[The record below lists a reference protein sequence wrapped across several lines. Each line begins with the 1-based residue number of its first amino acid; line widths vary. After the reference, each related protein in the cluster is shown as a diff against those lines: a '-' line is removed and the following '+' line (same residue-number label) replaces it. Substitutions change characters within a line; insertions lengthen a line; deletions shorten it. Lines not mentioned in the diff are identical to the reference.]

1 MFPTSSKNLYIW
13 TARSFGVIKQS
24 PSEGEDEG
32 RFDTAGV
39 DDGLKEKAFVG
50 DGENEDKSGTAKSTV
65 ELLLEVVLD
74 VLLEAVLDVV
84 LDVVL
89 DMVLDVVL
97 DDIVGGSVDGCKE
110 ELGDPVKSDVIVV
123 ISGGVGAIDSI
134 MLGTELG
141 LSDGIKLS
149 TSLLLL
155 GKLDGMSDFI
165 LKSRISPASN
175 ACSISNKPSSVSR
188 YSYNSMYSFD
198 LSSPF

>member
-1 MFPTSSKNLYIW
+1 MYIW

-74 VLLEAVLDVV
+74 VLLEVV

-149 TSLLLL
+149 TSLLL

-165 LKSRISPASN
+165 LKSRTSPASN

>member
-1 MFPTSSKNLYIW
+1 MYIW

-89 DMVLDVVL
+89 D
-97 DDIVGGSVDGCKE
+97 DIVGGSVDGCKE

-165 LKSRISPASN
+165 LKSRTSPASN

>member
-1 MFPTSSKNLYIW
+1 MYIW
-13 TARSFGVIKQS
+13 IARSFGVIKQS

-50 DGENEDKSGTAKSTV
+50 DGELSTVGLNEDKSGTAKSTV

-74 VLLEAVLDVV
+74 VLLEAV

-149 TSLLLL
+149 TSLLL

-165 LKSRISPASN
+165 LKSRTSPASN

-188 YSYNSMYSFD
+188 YNSMYSFD

>member
-1 MFPTSSKNLYIW
+1 MYIW

-24 PSEGEDEG
+24 PSEGENEG

-84 LDVVL
+84 LD
-89 DMVLDVVL
+89 MVLDVVL
-97 DDIVGGSVDGCKE
+97 DNIVGGSVDGCKE

-141 LSDGIKLS
+141 LSDGIK
-149 TSLLLL
+149 SLLLL

>member
-1 MFPTSSKNLYIW
+1 MYIW

-89 DMVLDVVL
+89 D
-97 DDIVGGSVDGCKE
+97 DIVGGSVDGCKE

-123 ISGGVGAIDSI
+123 ISGGVGTIDSI

-141 LSDGIKLS
+141 LSDGIKVS

-165 LKSRISPASN
+165 LKSRTSPASN

-188 YSYNSMYSFD
+188 YSYNSMYSLD